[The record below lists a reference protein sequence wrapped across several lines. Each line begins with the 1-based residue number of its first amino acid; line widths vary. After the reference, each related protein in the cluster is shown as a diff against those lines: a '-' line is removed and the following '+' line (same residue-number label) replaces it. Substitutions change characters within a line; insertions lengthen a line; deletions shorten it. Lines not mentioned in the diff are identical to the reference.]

1 MDKSRIQVLISQERI
16 ERRLDELAAEIDE
29 RHAGAEAITCV
40 GVLKGSLYFL
50 ADLTRRLTTPV
61 EIDFVQISSYRGTVR
76 GRLEVKRRPQ
86 LDLTG
91 KPVILVEDIVDS
103 GYSVATAVDILR
115 EHGASNPE
123 VCTLLDKVSAREVDV
138 PIAYAGFEIEDAFVI
153 GYGLDL
159 EERYRNL
166 PYIGIVQED
175 GSPPPQTQTVGPEE
189 DA

>member
-1 MDKSRIQVLISQERI
+1 MDNSRIEVLISRERI
-16 ERRLDELAAEIDE
+16 ESRLDELAAAIDE

-50 ADLTRRLTTPV
+50 ADLTRRLTRPV

-103 GYSVATAVDILR
+103 GYSVATALDILR
-115 EHGASNPE
+115 EHGASQPE
-123 VCTLLDKVSAREVDV
+123 VCTLLDKVSAREVQV
-138 PIAYAGFEIEDAFVI
+138 PVAYAGFEIEDAFVI

-159 EERYRNL
+159 DERHRNL
-166 PYIGIVQED
+166 PYIGIVHED
-175 GSPPPQTQTVGPEE
+175 GSPSPAAPTRPEE

>member
-1 MDKSRIQVLISQERI
+1 MEDSRIRVLISRERI
-16 ERRLDELAAEIDE
+16 ERRLDELAAAIDE
-29 RHAGAEAITCV
+29 RHAGAEAVTCV

-50 ADLTRRLTTPV
+50 ADLTRRLKTAV

-91 KPVILVEDIVDS
+91 RRVILVEDIVDS
-103 GYSVATAVDILR
+103 GYSVATAIDILK

-123 VCTLLDKVSAREVDV
+123 VCTLLDKVSAREVEV
-138 PIAYAGFEIEDAFVI
+138 PIAYSGFEIEDAFVI

-159 EERYRNL
+159 DERYRNL
-166 PYIGIVQED
+166 PYIGIVH
-175 GSPPPQTQTVGPEE
+175 EE
-189 DA
+189 DS